1 MCIHLF
7 ACLVIF
13 LCLSIFVRLSLIV
26 SLGCAIWVYTV
37 WCMRPVVTRCI
48 INDLLPPS
56 AVAAAAA
63 SARAGKTN
71 QGVFSWLGGQSLGL
85 SIGALCLSVTVSL
98 VVCISLCAY
107 RWDWLCSYVSDFC
120 LYRNP
125 ISVFLSLPLPSA
137 ACLSVCLCSRASVY
151 DCLALPL

>member
-1 MCIHLF
+1 M
-7 ACLVIF
+7 
-13 LCLSIFVRLSLIV
+13 
-26 SLGCAIWVYTV
+26 
-37 WCMRPVVTRCI
+37 TRCI

-107 RWDWLCSYVSDFC
+107 R
-120 LYRNP
+120 
-125 ISVFLSLPLPSA
+125 
-137 ACLSVCLCSRASVY
+137 
-151 DCLALPL
+151 

>member
-1 MCIHLF
+1 M
-7 ACLVIF
+7 
-13 LCLSIFVRLSLIV
+13 
-26 SLGCAIWVYTV
+26 
-37 WCMRPVVTRCI
+37 TRCI

-85 SIGALCLSVTVSL
+85 SIGALCFSVTVSL

-107 RWDWLCSYVSDFC
+107 R
-120 LYRNP
+120 
-125 ISVFLSLPLPSA
+125 
-137 ACLSVCLCSRASVY
+137 
-151 DCLALPL
+151 